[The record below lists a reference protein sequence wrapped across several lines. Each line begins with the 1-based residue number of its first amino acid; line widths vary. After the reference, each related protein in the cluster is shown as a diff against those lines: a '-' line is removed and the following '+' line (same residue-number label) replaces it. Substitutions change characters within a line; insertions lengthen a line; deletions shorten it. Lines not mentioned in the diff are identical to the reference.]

1 MRAEGVLEADKSGYS
16 MVRGKWVRYGRAVKG
31 VLRGVS
37 GRDTRGVSAVG
48 VEGNMRECERG
59 ERVSCERGVR
69 GRGPTKN

>member
-1 MRAEGVLEADKSGYS
+1 M
-16 MVRGKWVRYGRAVKG
+16 RYGRAVKG

-37 GRDTRGVSAVG
+37 ERDMRGVR
-48 VEGNMRECERG
+48 VEGNMRKCERG

>member
-1 MRAEGVLEADKSGYS
+1 
-16 MVRGKWVRYGRAVKG
+16 VRYGRAVKG

-37 GRDTRGVSAVG
+37 GRDMRGVSAVG

-59 ERVSCERGVR
+59 ERVSCERRVR